1 MSKILILLTYVVIES
16 YDCVANMC
24 IKIIWRDLPA
34 DKYVHLKLE
43 DLSAQPQLQPATYS
57 DKSREAAHLAV
68 IVDHSVAYNITSEQ
82 KNNETALVN
91 IDIDAKYSNCLKILG
106 KIF

>member
-1 MSKILILLTYVVIES
+1 M
-16 YDCVANMC
+16 
-24 IKIIWRDLPA
+24 
-34 DKYVHLKLE
+34 
-43 DLSAQPQLQPATYS
+43 QPQLQPATYS

-91 IDIDAKYSNCLKILG
+91 IDIVILHTSM
-106 KIF
+106 IYFFIPVHVVHVCVMT

>member
-1 MSKILILLTYVVIES
+1 M
-16 YDCVANMC
+16 
-24 IKIIWRDLPA
+24 
-34 DKYVHLKLE
+34 KLE

-91 IDIDAKYSNCLKILG
+91 IDIVTLHTSIIYSFLDSCDMWYTGDTGELRI
-106 KIF
+106 I

>member
-1 MSKILILLTYVVIES
+1 M
-16 YDCVANMC
+16 
-24 IKIIWRDLPA
+24 
-34 DKYVHLKLE
+34 KLE

-91 IDIDAKYSNCLKILG
+91 IDIVTLHTSIIYSFDSCDMWYTGDTGEWRI
-106 KIF
+106 I